1 MAPCLAPVLDEG
13 FEGAAFYAVGEVLD
27 GGADDFVAAPDCE
40 GLSLRVSNRTAEP
53 KARTS
58 KEEGEQRATHMESH
72 NRDLSHQSCRS
83 HSF

>member
-40 GLSLRVSNRTAEP
+40 GLVLALVIGLQSQRSWYGR
-53 KARTS
+53 
-58 KEEGEQRATHMESH
+58 KEAGG
-72 NRDLSHQSCRS
+72 
-83 HSF
+83 